1 MNIKDVKEV
10 EKVENKLE
18 AIFMK
23 QRALMVKY
31 HPIEEGNGLLHTP
44 DIPVNLHDKFGQAQL
59 KDFAWRFTEEI
70 GEATCA
76 LKDSPEDLPHFQE
89 ELIDALHFLVE
100 LCILS
105 GITWDDLGS
114 ELDDIF
120 DMPLRGYGRSS
131 VYLAIEELSRAMNCL
146 KNKPWKQT
154 HILTDELRYKVHIQQ
169 TFYIFLTI
177 LRASGMSNQKIYDV
191 YFKKNEVNKFR
202 QRSKY

>member
-10 EKVENKLE
+10 DKVENKLE
-18 AIFMK
+18 AIFIK
-23 QRALMVKY
+23 QRVLMVKY
-31 HPIEEGNGLLHTP
+31 HPIEEKNGLLHTP

-59 KDFAWRFTEEI
+59 KDLAWRFTEEI

-76 LKDSPEDLPHFQE
+76 LVDSPGDLDHFKE

-105 GITWDDLGS
+105 GISWKDVGN
-114 ELDDIF
+114 ELETI
-120 DMPLRGYGRSS
+120 PRIHINGHGGNPIY
-131 VYLAIEELSRAMNCL
+131 YPIEELSRAMNCL

-154 HILTDELRYKVHIQQ
+154 HILTDEKKYKTHVIRTFHI
-169 TFYIFLTI
+169 FVNI
-177 LRASGMSNQKIYDV
+177 LRGSGMTFENIYEV
-191 YFKKNEVNKFR
+191 YFKKNEVNSFR